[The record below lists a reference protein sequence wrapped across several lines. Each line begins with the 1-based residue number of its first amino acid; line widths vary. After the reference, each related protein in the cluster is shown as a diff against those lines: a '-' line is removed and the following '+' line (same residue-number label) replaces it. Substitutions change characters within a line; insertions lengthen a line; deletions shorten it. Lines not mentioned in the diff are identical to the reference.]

1 MPQKRRFSRPGMRVS
16 MTEHLASLFGTAVGM
31 LPTAPARSLE
41 LLTEITAADETACD
55 AWVGRLRCGDTDR
68 ATLFRAWY
76 SRNNFGQLAGAAEI
90 SMNSLSA
97 RIPIGGLYGDITYP
111 VNSPL
116 ALTMAFAVREA
127 AEGNFADALEALED
141 APAMGAEYLVSWVRA
156 VIYGAAERWTDVI
169 DEVRAA
175 SGWPD
180 KFLGAVAGVA
190 HGVAVTN
197 LGLFTE
203 AERRLT
209 ESNSS
214 PAGEACAPAIAWYL
228 AMARRSQGNEDA
240 AMALLEWLQA
250 THPSPK
256 VSAALKDPAYR
267 LVTTTAE
274 KIAARTDR
282 WDPDSVVAD
291 TSARD
296 ELLADAQ
303 AELDRQIGLS
313 RVKEQIEKYRA
324 ATQMARIRAARGMK
338 VAQQSKHMIFTGP
351 PGTGKT
357 TIARV
362 VANILAGLGVITE
375 PKLVETSRKDFVA
388 EYEGQSSVKTSRTI
402 DRAVGGVLFIDEAYT
417 LVQERDGRADPFGTE
432 ALDTLLARM
441 ENDRDRLVVIIAGY
455 SADID
460 RLLETNDGLR
470 SRFST
475 RVEFDSYSADDI
487 VEIARVIAEA
497 NDSMLSADAA
507 KRVLD
512 AATLL
517 HDRLLNGK
525 PALDIAGNGRYAR
538 QLVEA
543 GEQSRDMRLA
553 RSLDIESLGVEE
565 LSEISAEDMSSA
577 IAAVHARLSIS
588 E

>member
-1 MPQKRRFSRPGMRVS
+1 V
-16 MTEHLASLFGTAVGM
+16 
-31 LPTAPARSLE
+31 
-41 LLTEITAADETACD
+41 
-55 AWVGRLRCGDTDR
+55 
-68 ATLFRAWY
+68 
-76 SRNNFGQLAGAAEI
+76 
-90 SMNSLSA
+90 
-97 RIPIGGLYGDITYP
+97 
-111 VNSPL
+111 
-116 ALTMAFAVREA
+116 
-127 AEGNFADALEALED
+127 
-141 APAMGAEYLVSWVRA
+141 
-156 VIYGAAERWTDVI
+156 
-169 DEVRAA
+169 
-175 SGWPD
+175 
-180 KFLGAVAGVA
+180 AVA
-190 HGVAVTN
+190 N

-209 ESNSS
+209 EANSS
-214 PAGEACAPAIAWYL
+214 PAGEACAPAIAWFL
-228 AMARRSQGNEDA
+228 AMTRRSQGNEDA
-240 AMALLEWLQA
+240 AIALLEWLQA

-256 VSAALKDPAYR
+256 VTAALRDPAYR
-267 LVTTTAE
+267 METTTAE
-274 KIAARTDR
+274 KIAARRDP
-282 WDPDSVVAD
+282 WDPASVAAD
-291 TSARD
+291 NSGR
-296 ELLADAQ
+296 ERLLAEAQ

-324 ATQMARIRAARGMK
+324 ATQMARVRAARGMK

-388 EYEGQSSVKTSRTI
+388 EYEGQSAVKTSRTI

-475 RVEFDSYSADDI
+475 RVEFDSYSPEEI
-487 VEIARVIAEA
+487 VEIAKVIALN
-497 NDSMLSADAA
+497 NDSRISDEAA
-507 KRVLD
+507 KRVLE

-517 HDRLLNGK
+517 SQRNLGGK

-553 RSLDIESLGVEE
+553 RSLDFENLDVDA
-565 LSEISAEDMSSA
+565 LSEVNGEDMAAA
-577 IAAVHARLSIS
+577 IEAVHGRLNIG

>member
-1 MPQKRRFSRPGMRVS
+1 
-16 MTEHLASLFGTAVGM
+16 MTDQLAGLFGSAVGM
-31 LPTAPARSLE
+31 LPSAPARSLE
-41 LLTEITAADETACD
+41 LFTEITTLDETACD
-55 AWVGRLRCGDTDR
+55 AWVGRIRCGDTDR

-76 SRNNFGQLAGAAEI
+76 SRTRLGQLAGLAEI
-90 SMNSLSA
+90 SMNTLNA
-97 RIPIGGLYGDITYP
+97 RVPIGGQFGDITYP

-116 ALTMAFAVREA
+116 AITMGFAVHEA
-127 AEGNFADALEALED
+127 AEGNHADAMEALED
-141 APAMGAEYLVSWVRA
+141 VPSTGAEHLVAWVKA
-156 VIYGAAERWTDVI
+156 VIYGSAERWTDVI
-169 DEVRAA
+169 DEVRGA
-175 SGWPD
+175 SSWPD
-180 KFLGAVAGVA
+180 KFLAAAAGVA
-190 HGVAVTN
+190 HGVAAAN

-214 PAGEACAPAIAWYL
+214 PAGEACATAIAWYL
-228 AMARRSQGNEDA
+228 AMTRRSQGNEESA
-240 AMALLEWLQA
+240 VALLEWLQA
-250 THPSPK
+250 THAEPK
-256 VSAALKDPAYR
+256 VAAALKDPNYR
-267 LVTTTAE
+267 LVTTTSE
-274 KIAARTDR
+274 KIAARTDP
-282 WDPDSVVAD
+282 WDPTSVVAD

-296 ELLADAQ
+296 KLLIDAQ

-313 RVKEQIEKYRA
+313 RVKDQIERYRA
-324 ATQMARIRAARGMK
+324 ATQMAKVRAARGMK
-338 VAQQSKHMIFTGP
+338 VAQQSKHIIFTGP

-362 VANILAGLGVITE
+362 VANILAGLGVIAE

-388 EYEGQSSVKTSRTI
+388 EYEGQSSVKTARTI

-455 SADID
+455 SADVD
-460 RLLETNDGLR
+460 RLLESNDGLR

-475 RVEFDSYSADDI
+475 RVEFDSYSPDEIVDI
-487 VEIARVIAEA
+487 AKVLAAS
-497 NDSMLSADAA
+497 NDSTLSEEAG
-507 KRVLD
+507 KRVLE

-517 HDRLLNGK
+517 SQRTLNGK

-543 GEQSRDMRLA
+543 GEQYRDMRLA
-553 RSLDIESLGVEE
+553 RSVEFDSLGVEQ
-565 LSEISAEDMSSA
+565 LSEINGEDMTEA
-577 IAAVHARLSIS
+577 IDAVHARLSIV

>member
-1 MPQKRRFSRPGMRVS
+1 
-16 MTEHLASLFGTAVGM
+16 MTDQLAALFGSAVGM
-31 LPTAPARSLE
+31 LLTAPARALQMF
-41 LLTEITAADETACD
+41 TEITAIDESACD
-55 AWVGRLRCGDTDR
+55 AWVGRIRCGDTDR

-76 SRNNFGQLAGAAEI
+76 SRGSFGQLAGAAEV
-90 SMNSLSA
+90 SMNGLEA
-97 RIPIGGLYGDITYP
+97 RVEIGGQFGNITYP

-116 ALTMAFAVREA
+116 SITLGFAVNEA
-127 AEGNFADALEALED
+127 AVGNHADAMEALEGVHTS
-141 APAMGAEYLVSWVRA
+141 GADHLVSWAKA
-156 VIYGAAERWTDVI
+156 VVYGAGERWTDVI
-169 DEVRAA
+169 HEVRGA
-175 SGWPD
+175 SAWPD
-180 KFLGAVAGVA
+180 KFLGAAAGVA
-190 HGVAVTN
+190 HGVAAAN
-197 LGLFTE
+197 LGLFNE

-209 ESNSS
+209 EANAS
-214 PAGEACAPAIAWYL
+214 PAGEACGLAIAWYL
-228 AMARRSQGNEDA
+228 AMTRRGLGNEDSA
-240 AMALLEWLQA
+240 VVLLEWLQA
-250 THPSPK
+250 THSEPK
-256 VSAALKDPAYR
+256 VTAALRDPSYR

-274 KIAARTDR
+274 KIASRKDP
-282 WDPDSVVAD
+282 WDPASVEAD
-291 TSARD
+291 NSGR
-296 ELLADAQ
+296 EKLLAEAQ

-313 RVKEQIEKYRA
+313 RVKEQIERYRA
-324 ATQMARIRAARGMK
+324 ATQMAKVRAARGMK
-338 VAQQSKHMIFTGP
+338 VAQQSKHIIFTGP

-362 VANILAGLGVITE
+362 VANILAGLGVIAE

-460 RLLETNDGLR
+460 RLLESNDGLR

-475 RVEFDSYSADDI
+475 RVEFDSYGPDEIVDI
-487 VEIARVIAEA
+487 AKVLAAG
-497 NDSMLSADAA
+497 NDSTLSDEAA
-507 KRVLD
+507 KRVLE

-517 HDRLLNGK
+517 SQRSLGGK

-543 GEQSRDMRLA
+543 GEQGRDMRLA
-553 RSLDIESLGVEE
+553 RSMDFESLDVEQ
-565 LSEISAEDMSSA
+565 LSEINGDDMASA
-577 IAAVHARLSIS
+577 IEAVHSRLNVGD
-588 E
+588 

>member
-1 MPQKRRFSRPGMRVS
+1 
-16 MTEHLASLFGTAVGM
+16 MTDQLAGLFGSAVGM
-31 LPTAPARSLE
+31 LPNAPARSLE
-41 LLTEITAADETACD
+41 LFTEITTIDETACD
-55 AWVGRLRCGDTDR
+55 GWVGRIRCGDTDR
-68 ATLFRAWY
+68 ATLFRAWF
-76 SRNNFGQLAGAAEI
+76 SRTRFGQLAGAAEI
-90 SMNSLSA
+90 SMNTLNA
-97 RIPIGGLYGDITYP
+97 RVPIGGQFGDITYP

-116 ALTMAFAVREA
+116 AITMGFAVNEA
-127 AEGNFADALEALED
+127 AVGNHADAMEALED
-141 APAMGAEYLVSWVRA
+141 VPSTGAEHLVSWVKA
-156 VIYGAAERWTDVI
+156 VIYGSAQRWTDVI
-169 DEVRAA
+169 DEVRGA
-175 SGWPD
+175 SSWPD
-180 KFLGAVAGVA
+180 KFLAAAAGVA
-190 HGVAVTN
+190 HGVAAAN

-214 PAGEACAPAIAWYL
+214 PAGEACATAIAWNL
-228 AMARRSQGNEDA
+228 AMTRRSQGNEESA
-240 AMALLEWLQA
+240 VALLEWLQA
-250 THPSPK
+250 THAEPK
-256 VSAALKDPAYR
+256 VAAALKDPNYR
-267 LVTTTAE
+267 MVTTTAE
-274 KIAARTDR
+274 KIAARTDP
-282 WDPDSVVAD
+282 WDPNSVVAD

-296 ELLADAQ
+296 KLLIDAQ

-313 RVKEQIEKYRA
+313 RVKDQIERYRA
-324 ATQMARIRAARGMK
+324 ATQMAKVRAARGMK
-338 VAQQSKHMIFTGP
+338 VAQQSKHIIFTGP

-362 VANILAGLGVITE
+362 VANILAGLGVIAE

-388 EYEGQSSVKTSRTI
+388 EYEGQSSVKTARTI
-402 DRAVGGVLFIDEAYT
+402 DRALGGVLFIDEAYT

-460 RLLETNDGLR
+460 RLLEVNDGLR

-475 RVEFDSYSADDI
+475 RVEFDSYSSDEI
-487 VEIARVIAEA
+487 VEIAKVLAA
-497 NDSMLSADAA
+497 SNDSTLSEEAG
-507 KRVLD
+507 KRVLE

-517 HDRLLNGK
+517 SQRTLNGK

-543 GEQSRDMRLA
+543 GEQYRDMRLA
-553 RSLDIESLGVEE
+553 RSVEFDSLGVEQ
-565 LSEISAEDMSSA
+565 LSEINGEDMSEA
-577 IAAVHARLSIS
+577 IDAVHARLSIV

>member
-1 MPQKRRFSRPGMRVS
+1 
-16 MTEHLASLFGTAVGM
+16 MTDQLAGLFGSAVGM
-31 LPTAPARSLE
+31 LPSSPARSLE
-41 LLTEITAADETACD
+41 LFTEITMLDETACD
-55 AWVGRLRCGDTDR
+55 AWVGRIRCGDTDR
-68 ATLFRAWY
+68 VTLFRAWY
-76 SRNNFGQLAGAAEI
+76 SRTNLGQLAGAAEI
-90 SMNSLSA
+90 SMNSLNA
-97 RIPIGGLYGDITYP
+97 RVPIGGQFGDITYP

-116 ALTMAFAVREA
+116 AITMGFAVQEA
-127 AEGNFADALEALED
+127 AEGNHADAMEALED
-141 APAMGAEYLVSWVRA
+141 APSAGAEHLVAWVKT

-169 DEVRAA
+169 DQVRGAA
-175 SGWPD
+175 NWPD
-180 KFLGAVAGVA
+180 KFLGAAAGVA
-190 HGVAVTN
+190 HGVAAAN

-214 PAGEACAPAIAWYL
+214 PAGEACATAIAWYL
-228 AMARRSQGNEDA
+228 AMTRRSQGNEESA
-240 AMALLEWLQA
+240 VALLEWLQA
-250 THPSPK
+250 THSEPK
-256 VSAALKDPAYR
+256 VAAALKDPTYR
-267 LVTTTAE
+267 LVTTTPE
-274 KIAARTDR
+274 KIASRSDP
-282 WDPDSVVAD
+282 WDPASVVAD
-291 TSARD
+291 NSGR
-296 ELLADAQ
+296 EKLLADAQ

-313 RVKEQIEKYRA
+313 RVKEQIERYRA
-324 ATQMARIRAARGMK
+324 ATQMAKVRAARGMK
-338 VAQQSKHMIFTGP
+338 VAQQSRHIIFTGP

-362 VANILAGLGVITE
+362 VANILAGLGVIAE

-388 EYEGQSSVKTSRTI
+388 EYEGQSSVKTARTI

-460 RLLETNDGLR
+460 RLLESNDGLR

-475 RVEFDSYSADDI
+475 RVEFDSYSPDEI
-487 VEIARVIAEA
+487 VEIAKVLAAA
-497 NDSMLSADAA
+497 NDSSLSEEAA
-507 KRVLD
+507 KRVLE

-517 HDRLLNGK
+517 NQRSLNGK

-543 GEQSRDMRLA
+543 GEQYRDMRLA
-553 RSLDIESLGVEE
+553 RSVDFDSLGVEQ
-565 LSEISAEDMSSA
+565 LSEINGEDMTEA
-577 IAAVHARLSIS
+577 IDAVHARLNIV